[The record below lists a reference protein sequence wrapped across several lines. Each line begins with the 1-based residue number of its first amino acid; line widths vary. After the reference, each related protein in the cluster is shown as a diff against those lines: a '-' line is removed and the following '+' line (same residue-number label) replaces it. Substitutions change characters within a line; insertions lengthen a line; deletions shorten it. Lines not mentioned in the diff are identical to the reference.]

1 MTKREAAIISAYT
14 GWLIGEFRDCHSYIE
29 EVMDRPV
36 FTHELGDKT
45 FTDEL
50 HDKCKPDFMNLKIE
64 ESEPMFHSGL
74 SVAKAKKD
82 HDGSYKYESLYEN
95 ISNPDD
101 ALLLSQ
107 LAMSDKNATDLI
119 IIFPGWNYSLEK
131 HDNLYKK
138 ALELAAKYR
147 YEPYK
152 KKED

>member
-14 GWLIGEFRDCHSYIE
+14 DYLLGDFNDLHAYIE

-36 FTHELGDKT
+36 FTHEMGDKT

-50 HDKCKPDFMNLKIE
+50 HDKCKPDFMNLKLE
-64 ESEPMFHSGL
+64 DSEPMFHSGL

-82 HDGSYKYESLYEN
+82 YDGNYNYESLYEN

-107 LAMSDKNATDLI
+107 LAMSDKNDTDLI
-119 IIFPGWNYSLEK
+119 IIFPGWNYCLEK
-131 HDNLYKK
+131 HDILYKK

-147 YEPYK
+147 YE